1 LYAREALASLLA
13 ELIPIG
19 QFQHARLTGDNAQR
33 RAEIVRGG
41 PRELLERTIGGAQ
54 LRIGGL
60 QLRRSLRDPS
70 FELLIDESELAL
82 GRFLLADVAHHDER
96 HRTLGDLNR
105 RHVNFGFERLVGI
118 GPFEGPLKDRC
129 ALALQRLVVL
139 EDRLS
144 AAHTVRLNVCRY
156 LVETLTDERLLL
168 GNAERLS
175 RLGIPLDDPPVLQQ
189 QDASERA
196 FE

>member
-1 LYAREALASLLA
+1 MTPSGERRSWEADPVNSSSARLVARSCALAACSCA
-13 ELIPIG
+13 
-19 QFQHARLTGDNAQR
+19 
-33 RAEIVRGG
+33 VRCA
-41 PRELLERTIGGAQ
+41 T
-54 LRIGGL
+54 
-60 QLRRSLRDPS
+60 PS

-168 GNAERLS
+168 GNAEGLS
-175 RLGIPLDDPPVLQQ
+175 RLRIPLDDPPVLQQ